1 MTTDNKDEIIIE
13 DITTENNEEV
23 AVKDAVADNKDAVV
37 DNKDEVTMGNIITE
51 NNDGIAKEDMATSK
65 VEEVE
70 VDKVT
75 GEVEEVTMKDMMD
88 KTEEPVMYIHSGDIV
103 RGTVIS
109 VNEEEVFVN
118 IGFMTD
124 GVIPKEEI
132 SNEKDVNPT
141 DVLKVDD
148 EVFVY
153 IMKINNGE
161 GNVLLSKKRAD
172 NVKVWDEFQEI
183 LDANKTLEITI
194 SEIVKGGA
202 TAYVSGVRAFIPASQ
217 LSNAYIEDL
226 QQFKGKTLEVKII
239 ELDKE
244 NKKVVLSRRIIE
256 REENEVKKDIVWNE
270 IKKGEKRKGVITR
283 LAKFGA
289 FVDLGGIDG
298 LIHVSEL
305 SWKRVQDPSE
315 VVSVG
320 QEVEVTVL
328 DFDKEKGRIS
338 LGLKD
343 AAGNPWSNI
352 TTLYHPNDI
361 VEGTIVKLMDFGAFV
376 QLESGVEGLVHLS
389 EISEEHIAK
398 VSDVL
403 KVGEVVKVK
412 IGEINEK
419 DRRISLSIKEAADRG
434 YADLDKYNEEEKGI
448 TLGDILGDKFKNFK
462 F

>member
-1 MTTDNKDEIIIE
+1 MTTDNK
-13 DITTENNEEV
+13 EEV
-23 AVKDAVADNKDAVV
+23 TIKDMTAN
-37 DNKDEVTMGNIITE
+37 
-51 NNDGIAKEDMATSK
+51 
-65 VEEVE
+65 
-70 VDKVT
+70 
-75 GEVEEVTMKDMMD
+75 GEEEVTMKEAMEN
-88 KTEEPVMYIHSGDIV
+88 TEDSTVYIHSGDIV
-103 RGTVIS
+103 QGTVLS
-109 VNEEEVFVN
+109 VNEDEVIVN

-132 SNEKDVNPT
+132 SNEKEVNPT
-141 DVLKVDD
+141 DIVKIGD
-148 EVFVY
+148 EISVY

-172 NVKVWDEFQEI
+172 SLKIWDTFQEI

-194 SEIVKGGA
+194 SDIVKGGA
-202 TAYVSGVRAFIPASQ
+202 TTYIDGVRAFIPASQ
-217 LSNAYIEDL
+217 MSDAYIENL
-226 QQFKGKTLEVKII
+226 QDFKGKTMVVKII

-244 NKKVVLSRRIIE
+244 NKNIVLSRRVIE
-256 REENEVKKDIVWNE
+256 KEENQAKRDIVWSE
-270 IKKGEKRKGVITR
+270 LKKGEKRKGIITR

-298 LIHVSEL
+298 LIHVSQL
-305 SWKRVQDPSE
+305 SWKRVQEPSE

-320 QEVEVTVL
+320 QEVEVKVL

-343 AAGNPWSNI
+343 EAGNPWNNIASN
-352 TTLYHPNDI
+352 YKAGSI

-389 EISEEHIAK
+389 EISEERIAK

-419 DRRISLSIKEAADRG
+419 DRRISLSIREAARG
-434 YADLDKYNEEEKGI
+434 NEDFSQYKQEEQGGV
-448 TLGDILGDKFKNFK
+448 TLGDILGDKFKNYK

>member
-1 MTTDNKDEIIIE
+1 MTTDNK
-13 DITTENNEEV
+13 
-23 AVKDAVADNKDAVV
+23 
-37 DNKDEVTMGNIITE
+37 
-51 NNDGIAKEDMATSK
+51 
-65 VEEVE
+65 
-70 VDKVT
+70 
-75 GEVEEVTMKDMMD
+75 EEVTMKDMTTDVKEEVTMKEAMD
-88 KTEEPVMYIHSGDIV
+88 NTEDSTVYIHSGEIV
-103 RGTVIS
+103 QGTVLS
-109 VNEEEVFVN
+109 VSEDEAIVN

-132 SNEKDVNPT
+132 SNEKEANIT
-141 DVLKVDD
+141 DIVKIGD
-148 EVFVY
+148 EISVY

-172 NVKVWDEFQEI
+172 SLKVWDRFQEI
-183 LDANKTLEITI
+183 LDENKTLEITV
-194 SEIVKGGA
+194 SDIVKGGA
-202 TAYVSGVRAFIPASQ
+202 TTYIEGVRAFIPASQ
-217 LSNAYIEDL
+217 MSDAYIENL
-226 QQFKGKTLEVKII
+226 QDFKGKTMEVKII

-244 NKKVVLSRRIIE
+244 NKNIVLSRRVIE
-256 REENEVKKDIVWNE
+256 KEENQAKREIVWNE
-270 IKKGEKRKGVITR
+270 LKKGEKRKGVITR

-298 LIHVSEL
+298 LIHVSQL

-320 QEVEVTVL
+320 DEVEVDIL

-338 LGLKD
+338 LGLKE
-343 AAGNPWSNI
+343 AAGNPWNNIASN
-352 TTLYHPNDI
+352 YKPGSI

-389 EISEEHIAK
+389 EISEERIAK

-419 DRRISLSIKEAADRG
+419 DRRISLSIREAARG
-434 YADLDKYNEEEKGI
+434 NEDFSQYKQEEQSGL
-448 TLGDILGDKFKNFK
+448 TLGDILGDKFKDYK

>member
-1 MTTDNKDEIIIE
+1 MTTDN
-13 DITTENNEEV
+13 N
-23 AVKDAVADNKDAVV
+23 
-37 DNKDEVTMGNIITE
+37 
-51 NNDGIAKEDMATSK
+51 
-65 VEEVE
+65 
-70 VDKVT
+70 
-75 GEVEEVTMKDMMD
+75 EEVTMKDMTTDVKEEVTMKEAMD
-88 KTEEPVMYIHSGDIV
+88 NTEDSTVYIHSGEIV
-103 RGTVIS
+103 QGTVLS
-109 VNEEEVFVN
+109 VSEDEAIVN

-132 SNEKDVNPT
+132 SNEKEANIT
-141 DVLKVDD
+141 DIVKIGD
-148 EVFVY
+148 EISVY

-172 NVKVWDEFQEI
+172 SLKVWDRFQEI
-183 LDANKTLEITI
+183 LDENKTLEITV
-194 SEIVKGGA
+194 SDIVKGGA
-202 TAYVSGVRAFIPASQ
+202 TTYIEGVRAFIPASQ
-217 LSNAYIEDL
+217 MSDAYIENL
-226 QQFKGKTLEVKII
+226 QDFKGKTMEVKII

-244 NKKVVLSRRIIE
+244 NKNIVLSRRVIE
-256 REENEVKKDIVWNE
+256 KEENQAKREILWNE
-270 IKKGEKRKGVITR
+270 LKKGEKRKGVITR

-298 LIHVSEL
+298 LIHVSQL

-320 QEVEVTVL
+320 DEVEVDVL

-338 LGLKD
+338 LGLKE
-343 AAGNPWSNI
+343 AAGNPWNNIASN
-352 TTLYHPNDI
+352 YKPGSI

-389 EISEEHIAK
+389 EISEERIAK

-419 DRRISLSIKEAADRG
+419 DRRISLSIREAARG
-434 YADLDKYNEEEKGI
+434 NEDFSQYKQEEQSGL
-448 TLGDILGDKFKNFK
+448 TLGDILGDKFKDYK

>member
-1 MTTDNKDEIIIE
+1 M
-13 DITTENNEEV
+13 TTEN
-23 AVKDAVADNKDAVV
+23 K
-37 DNKDEVTMGNIITE
+37 
-51 NNDGIAKEDMATSK
+51 
-65 VEEVE
+65 
-70 VDKVT
+70 
-75 GEVEEVTMKDMMD
+75 EEVTMKDMTTDIKEEVTM
-88 KTEEPVMYIHSGDIV
+88 KEAMANTEDSTVYIHSGEIV
-103 RGTVIS
+103 SGTVLS
-109 VNEEEVFVN
+109 VNDDEVVVN

-132 SNEKDVNPT
+132 SNEKEVNPT
-141 DVLKVDD
+141 DVVKIGD
-148 EVFVY
+148 EISVY

-172 NVKVWDEFQEI
+172 SLKVWDEFQEI
-183 LDANKTLEITI
+183 LDGNKTLEITV
-194 SEIVKGGA
+194 SDIVKGGA
-202 TAYVSGVRAFIPASQ
+202 TTYIDGVRAFIPASQ
-217 LSNAYIEDL
+217 MSDAYIENL
-226 QQFKGKTLEVKII
+226 QDFKGKTMEVKII

-244 NKKVVLSRRIIE
+244 NKNIVLSRRVIE
-256 REENEVKKDIVWNE
+256 KEENEAKRDIVWNE
-270 IKKGEKRKGVITR
+270 LKKGEKRKGVVTR

-298 LIHVSEL
+298 LIHVSQL
-305 SWKRVQDPSE
+305 SWKRVQEPSE

-320 QEVEVTVL
+320 QEVEVKVL

-343 AAGNPWSNI
+343 EAGNPWNNI
-352 TTLYHPNDI
+352 VNNYKAGSI

-389 EISEEHIAK
+389 EISEERIAK

-419 DRRISLSIKEAADRG
+419 DRRISLSIREAARG
-434 YADLDKYNEEEKGI
+434 NEDFSQYKQEEQGGV
-448 TLGDILGDKFKNFK
+448 TLGDILGDKFKNYK

>member
-1 MTTDNKDEIIIE
+1 MTTDN
-13 DITTENNEEV
+13 NN
-23 AVKDAVADNKDAVV
+23 K
-37 DNKDEVTMGNIITE
+37 
-51 NNDGIAKEDMATSK
+51 
-65 VEEVE
+65 
-70 VDKVT
+70 
-75 GEVEEVTMKDMMD
+75 EEVTMKDMTTDSNEEVTMKDAMD
-88 KTEEPVMYIHSGDIV
+88 NTDDSTVYIHSGDV
-103 RGTVIS
+103 VQGTVLS
-109 VNEEEVFVN
+109 VNEEEVVVN

-132 SNEKDVNPT
+132 SNEKDINPT
-141 DVLKVDD
+141 DIVKIGD
-148 EVFVY
+148 EISVY

-172 NVKVWDEFQEI
+172 GLKVWDKFQEI
-183 LDANKTLEITI
+183 LDANETLEITI
-194 SEIVKGGA
+194 GDIVKGGA
-202 TAYVSGVRAFIPASQ
+202 TTYIEGVRAFIPASQ
-217 LSNAYIEDL
+217 MSDAYIENL
-226 QQFKGKTLEVKII
+226 QEFKGRTLVVKII

-244 NKKVVLSRRIIE
+244 NKNIVLSRRVIE
-256 REENEVKKDIVWNE
+256 KEENQVKRDIIWNE
-270 IKKGEKRKGVITR
+270 LKKGEKRKGIVTR

-298 LIHVSEL
+298 LIHVSQL

-320 QEVEVTVL
+320 DEVEVNVL

-338 LGLKD
+338 LGLK
-343 AAGNPWSNI
+343 AEEGNPWNNIVSN
-352 TTLYHPNDI
+352 YKPGAI
-361 VEGTIVKLMDFGAFV
+361 VEGTVVKLMDFGAFV

-389 EISEEHIAK
+389 EISEERIAK

-419 DRRISLSIKEAADRG
+419 DRRISLSIKEAARG
-434 YADLDKYNEEEKGI
+434 NEDFSQYKQEEQSGL
-448 TLGDILGDKFKNFK
+448 TLGDILGDKLKNYK